1 MELQLLHD
9 FLKSGKTQKAFAE
22 ESGMPINSLAK
33 QLTKQ
38 LRKLEKTSV
47 INLTDY
53 VKNKQSILIVE
64 VRRKNEMWLLAI
76 EAYNREMKKIEARK
90 VLSENYCFSF
100 EEVARFSKWFDRM
113 SAQTHY
119 LAEESDTYLYAKIQK
134 IINH

>member
-1 MELQLLHD
+1 
-9 FLKSGKTQKAFAE
+9 
-22 ESGMPINSLAK
+22 
-33 QLTKQ
+33 
-38 LRKLEKTSV
+38 
-47 INLTDY
+47 
-53 VKNKQSILIVE
+53 
-64 VRRKNEMWLLAI
+64 MWLLAI